1 MNRGAIIGERLATA
15 GAVVRDLELAER
27 RIDAA
32 RAKLGKDNPLSIVGE
47 AVMDCADMYA
57 VEHYLGI
64 LDKANAWLNAHV
76 RTVNVVASAI
86 EKAGAG
92 EKS

>member
-1 MNRGAIIGERLATA
+1 MNRGALIGERLARA

-27 RIDAA
+27 RIDQA
-32 RAKLGKDNPLSIVGE
+32 REKLGKDNPLSVVGE

-64 LDKANAWLNAHV
+64 IDKANAWLNAHV
-76 RTVNVVASAI
+76 RTVNQVAAEI
-86 EKAGAG
+86 EKASAAVTP
-92 EKS
+92 